1 MTAKSRPGEPPRSV
15 RVPDPLWSA
24 AKDRAAERGETV
36 SDVILRALKRYVR

>member
-1 MTAKSRPGEPPRSV
+1 MTKPRPGEPPRSV
-15 RVPDPLWSA
+15 RVPDPLWAA